1 MRNPPAFRCRSS
13 AAATLRFGAVA
24 LALCVAAPA
33 LAQDLSGQDDEIA
46 APYAEQPAASVTSP
60 KIGSDKTDKKTGE
73 RQARDAVEGIEPMAR
88 INNRIPSRIPNRI
101 QNRIDR
107 DFRGIGTATGASTAA
122 QSAARRSNAQGRP

>member
-1 MRNPPAFRCRSS
+1 MRNLPAFRCRSS
-13 AAATLRFGAVA
+13 VAATLRFGAVA

-60 KIGSDKTDKKTGE
+60 KISDKNDKKTGE

-88 INNRIPSRIPNRI
+88 INNRIPNRIPNRI

-107 DFRGIGTATGASTAA
+107 DFRGIGTATAASAAA